1 MTTKPGGH
9 MKTKRLAILV
19 LSLSLIVLLSSC
31 MATRDLVRTIQ
42 VSGSGEV
49 ELKADIAS
57 FSIQV
62 SELGKTTKEAQALAN
77 GKMSSILQALRSF
90 QIEDKD
96 ITTTALAL
104 RPSYKWVDNQQVLEG
119 QVASQSLN
127 VIVRDLPSLGLVIDK
142 LGEISGITLNSIL
155 LDKDDK
161 SEALDEAREKAVAA
175 ALAKAEVYARSA
187 GMQVGAP
194 ISISESSVLPV
205 PYEPRAMKMMA
216 SESYDMATEIPTGTM
231 TVRSTINLLLEL
243 RK

>member
-1 MTTKPGGH
+1 

-42 VSGSGEV
+42 VTGSGEV
-49 ELKADIAS
+49 ELEADIAS
-57 FSIQV
+57 FNIQV

-90 QIEDKD
+90 QIDDKD
-96 ITTTALAL
+96 IKTTALAL

-142 LGEISGITLNSIL
+142 LGEISAITLNSIL

-161 SEALDEAREKAVAA
+161 SEALDEARQKAVAA

-205 PYEPRAMKMMA
+205 PYEPRAMKMMV

-231 TVRSTINLLLEL
+231 AVRSTINLLLEL